1 MAKQEISKPS
11 GGLVA
16 ITVTCRGVTPLLMN
30 RIPPETLEQVRTKA
44 KKAKTAQRPAVPR
57 DEAIPKLYVTDEGV
71 PYLPTENLLACLVA
85 AGQSVRL
92 DGKRQVSTAKST
104 VLPAFLSLEERFL
117 PLFVDDGSGRVPD
130 WETDLRPVRNPN
142 GGELVCLVRPRFD
155 EWAFR
160 VTAVADLDEV
170 GIDIVR
176 QLFDTAGKRIGLG
189 DFRPSQKGMFGKFVV
204 TNWQEN
210 NYSASAE
217 AAE

>member
-1 MAKQEISKPS
+1 MAKQNEISKPS

-44 KKAKTAQRPAVPR
+44 KKPKTAQRPAVPR
-57 DEAIPKLYVTDEGV
+57 DEAIPKLYVTEEGN
-71 PYLPTENLLACLVA
+71 PYIPTENLLSCLVA

-117 PLFVDDGSGRVPD
+117 PLFVHGSGAVPD
-130 WETDLRPVRNPN
+130 WEVDLRAGRNPN

-160 VTAVADLDEV
+160 VTATVDLDEV
-170 GIDIVR
+170 GLNIARD
-176 QLFDTAGKRIGLG
+176 LFDIAGKRVGLG
-189 DFRPSQKGMFGKFVV
+189 DFRPSRKGMYGKFVV
-204 TNWQEN
+204 VGWEEN
-210 NYSASAE
+210 HPVAQ

>member
-1 MAKQEISKPS
+1 MAKQQETSKPS
-11 GGLVA
+11 GGLVT

-44 KKAKTAQRPAVPR
+44 KKPKTAQRPAVPR
-57 DEAIPKLYVTDEGV
+57 DEAIPKLYLTEEGA
-71 PYLPTENLLACLVA
+71 PYIPTENLLSCLVA

-117 PLFVDDGSGRVPD
+117 PLFVYGAEAAPD
-130 WETDLRPVRNPN
+130 WEVDMRPGRNPN

-155 EWAFR
+155 QWAFR
-160 VTAVADLDEV
+160 VTATVDLDEV
-170 GIDIVR
+170 GVNIARD
-176 QLFDTAGKRIGLG
+176 LFDIAGKRIGLG
-189 DFRPSQKGMFGKFVV
+189 DFRPSRKGLYGKFCVV
-204 TNWQEN
+204 GWEESYPVAQ
-210 NYSASAE
+210 